1 MKKRIIAVAL
11 AVMMLLGMA
20 SCKKKDSGDIK
31 IGLIAPLTGEVAVY
45 GTAVRNAV
53 QLYVNEFN
61 EAGGIDGRKIDL
73 IVYDDK
79 GDATESVNAYQKLVT
94 SDEVVAIVGP
104 VTSTPTLAVMQ
115 TSVADNIPV
124 ITPTATHPD
133 VTTYGKNAFRACYT
147 DDVQA
152 VSDANFTAQWEGVEK
167 VAVIYGSEDPYST
180 GLMEVYKEQCETNGV
195 EIVAIEGYAKSDVD
209 YKSQLT
215 NIIGANPDAIFIP
228 DYYNTVY
235 TICKQA
241 RELGYEGNFLGVDG
255 VDGIL
260 AIEGA
265 DISCMD
271 GLYFTN
277 HYATDT
283 DSKEVQDFIGKFEKE
298 YKETP
303 NALAALGYDGV
314 AILLEAVKQ
323 AVADGAKMDASEDC
337 YQAIIDKIAGIT
349 HVGVTGKITFDA
361 DHNTQKTC
369 TIIRVEDG
377 QYISVGTY

>member
-1 MKKRIIAVAL
+1 MKKRIL
-11 AVMMLLGMA
+11 AVLLALMVVFGMV
-20 SCKKKDSGDIK
+20 SCKKDSGDIK
-31 IGLIAPLTGEVAVY
+31 VGLITPLTGEVAVY

-53 QLYVNEFN
+53 QLYVDDFN
-61 EAGGIDGRKIDL
+61 AAGGYDGREIKL

-94 SDEVVAIVGP
+94 SDEVVAIIGP

-115 TSVADNIPV
+115 ASVADNIPM

-133 VTTYGKNAFRACYT
+133 VTSYGMNAFRACYT

-152 VSDANFTAQWEGVEK
+152 ISDANFTAQWEGVNN

-180 GLMEVYKEQCETNGV
+180 GLMEVYKAQCETNGV
-195 EIVAIEGYAKSDVD
+195 NIVSIEGYAKSDVD

-215 NIIGANPDAIFIP
+215 NIIGQNPDAIFIP

-241 RELGYEGNFLGVDG
+241 RELGYTDKFLGVDG

-283 DSKEVQDFIGKFEKE
+283 DSQAVKDFIAKFEAK

-303 NALAALGYDGV
+303 NALAALGYDGA
-314 AILLEAVKQ
+314 AILLEAIGQ
-323 AVADGAKMDASEDC
+323 AIAADVKMDASKDC
-337 YQAIIDKIAGIT
+337 YQGIIDKIAGIK
-349 HVGVTGKITFDA
+349 HEGVTGTITFDA
-361 DHNTQKTC
+361 NHNTQKTC
-369 TIIRVEDG
+369 TIIKVQDG
-377 QYISVGTY
+377 KYSSVGSF